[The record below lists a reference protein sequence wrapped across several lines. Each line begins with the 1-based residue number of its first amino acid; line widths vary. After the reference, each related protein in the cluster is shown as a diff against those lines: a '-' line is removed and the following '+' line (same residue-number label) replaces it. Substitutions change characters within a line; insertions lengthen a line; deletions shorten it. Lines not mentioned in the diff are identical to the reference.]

1 MYLYELR
8 CVGTAFFDTALRS
21 FLVIYRDHGP
31 DTPASR
37 RRARKSCCT
46 IDPRGNRIR
55 PRLGSPWFPHLDPA
69 LLAGWAEEVGQSMQ
83 SRADFIRSP
92 KRYAFAALHGKVRE
106 WYRSGASKEIPV
118 GIGTTLEHWVAVD
131 RSMQVVMDRAILFE
145 QLKSKLNDRDRQIL
159 ALLQQDKTSP
169 ASVAAALGVSYAAAA
184 KAIQRV
190 KDRLAAILVSAP
202 IDDQEQT
209 SPLLYGTKD

>member
-1 MYLYELR
+1 MGRNTRISSTRKEKLLHDR
-8 CVGTAFFDTALRS
+8 PAQQSNPPTTGQPVS
-21 FLVIYRDHGP
+21 FLI
-31 DTPASR
+31 S
-37 RRARKSCCT
+37 
-46 IDPRGNRIR
+46 IR
-55 PRLGSPWFPHLDPA
+55 HRWR
-69 LLAGWAEEVGQSMQ
+69 VGQKRLDNVNE
-83 SRADFIRSP
+83 SRADFIQSP

-118 GIGTTLEHWVAVD
+118 GIGTTLEHWIAAD

-159 ALLQQDKTSP
+159 VLLQQDKTSP

-190 KDRLAAILVSAP
+190 KDRLAAILASAP
-202 IDDQEQT
+202 IDDQGQT